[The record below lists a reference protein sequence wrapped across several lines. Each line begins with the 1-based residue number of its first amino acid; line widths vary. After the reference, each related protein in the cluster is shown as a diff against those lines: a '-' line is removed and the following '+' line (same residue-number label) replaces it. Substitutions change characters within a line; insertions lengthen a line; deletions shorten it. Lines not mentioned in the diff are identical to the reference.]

1 MGIDGGRM
9 TPDLIARTGAPNADP
24 LGMLSWPVDSI
35 HGAGIRIGQTGRMW
49 SSDRAR
55 DLAEELVGEMMPRWQ
70 HLLRVG
76 KTAEL
81 LADRSTLVSDSVVV
95 AAWLHDVGYASQI
108 ATTGFHALD
117 GARALAERGAPSEV
131 VGLVGHHTGAHFEA
145 EERSLL
151 VEWQRLPV
159 PDRDS
164 LDILTMIDL
173 SVGPSGDAVLE
184 RDRVA
189 EILDRYGEEDPV
201 FRAVS
206 RSRRELIASSLRGK
220 RLLGLPDE
228 WPIVPVEGMLQSES
242 HRGV

>member
-1 MGIDGGRM
+1 
-9 TPDLIARTGAPNADP
+9 
-24 LGMLSWPVDSI
+24 
-35 HGAGIRIGQTGRMW
+35 MW
-49 SSDRAR
+49 SLDRAR
-55 DLAEELVGEMMPRWQ
+55 DLAEELVGEMTPRWQ
-70 HLLRVG
+70 HLSRVG
-76 KTAEL
+76 HTAEL
-81 LADRSTLVSDSVVV
+81 LAGRSPLVSDTVVL
-95 AAWLHDVGYASQI
+95 AAWLHDVGYAPGI

-117 GARALAERGAPSEV
+117 GALALADRGAPSEV
-131 VGLVGHHTGAHFEA
+131 VGLVGHHTGARFEA
-145 EERSLL
+145 EERDLRDA
-151 VEWQRLPV
+151 WQELPV

-173 SVGPSGDAVLE
+173 SVGPSGDPVLE

-189 EILDRYGEEDPV
+189 EILGRYGEADPV

-206 RSRRELIASSLRGK
+206 RSGAQLIASALRGK